1 MSICVLVKVGEGLVL
16 ATDSANSVAGLPINQ
31 GVERGPLGIV
41 KVFYTGK
48 KLFGLGDY
56 PIGIMSWG
64 AGSFRERTIA
74 SFIEEYENKI
84 TVQQVPKE
92 NKDIDVREIAQEI
105 WEFLIAKSDDIFKKV
120 PKEHRPRTGL
130 AVCGYTKD
138 NFFSEE
144 YVMQIPTSKP
154 ARLRSDKKEVPN
166 FGANWFGQTDAIIRF
181 HHGRDDRIFGILEKS
196 GVDGKTIEKIRDTL
210 LNNIQYRVLFSAMPL
225 GDAIEYAKFLVQLT
239 ISRFRFVAGAE
250 ICGGK
255 INVAKITRKEGFEF
269 V

>member
-1 MSICVLVKVGEGLVL
+1 
-16 ATDSANSVAGLPINQ
+16 
-31 GVERGPLGIV
+31 
-41 KVFYTGK
+41 
-48 KLFGLGDY
+48 
-56 PIGIMSWG
+56 MSWG

-144 YVMQIPTSKP
+144 YVMQIPTSK
-154 ARLRSDKKEVPN
+154 RRDLDLIKRKFQILVQIGLDKLM
-166 FGANWFGQTDAIIRF
+166 Q
-181 HHGRDDRIFGILEKS
+181 
-196 GVDGKTIEKIRDTL
+196 L
-210 LNNIQYRVLFSAMPL
+210 LDFIMVEM
-225 GDAIEYAKFLVQLT
+225 IEYLGYL
-239 ISRFRFVAGAE
+239 
-250 ICGGK
+250 
-255 INVAKITRKEGFEF
+255 RKVG
-269 V
+269 